1 MHPMANDIEQLRLL
15 ERIGAT
21 KNCPA
26 FGVDFGEIDY
36 RAINR
41 FVRSGLVAKQ
51 RAYRYGENRK
61 RIGYWI
67 TDAGHAALAALATG

>member
-1 MHPMANDIEQLRLL
+1 MADDTEQLRLL

-21 KNCPA
+21 KNHPA

-41 FVRSGLVAKQ
+41 LVRSGLAAKQ
-51 RAYRYGENRK
+51 RAYRYGENRT
-61 RIGYWI
+61 RTGYWL
-67 TDAGHAALAALATG
+67 TDAGRAAIKDEE